1 MCVEGVDKMSCH
13 EHRESGG
20 QREAGAR
27 DEHELAWLM
36 NECFTVQVGML
47 KVAAIDAKRLF
58 GGRGITREASVRSIV
73 LAVRTVWLQ
82 LEGGAGS
89 TRAEKKAA
97 RGRASRTDTA
107 HSHVRR
113 P

>member
-36 NECFTVQVGML
+36 NECFQVQVGML

-82 LEGGAGS
+82 PDGVQQSAH
-89 TRAEKKAA
+89 
-97 RGRASRTDTA
+97 RGESHAPPPRRGTD
-107 HSHVRR
+107 RR
-113 P
+113 PLARHV

>member
-1 MCVEGVDKMSCH
+1 MHHVAFWERELRTSSRLIGMCVEGVDKMSCH

-27 DEHELAWLM
+27 DEHDLAWLM

-73 LAVRTVWLQ
+73 LAVRTVWPSWK
-82 LEGGAGS
+82 GGAG
-89 TRAEKKAA
+89 
-97 RGRASRTDTA
+97 
-107 HSHVRR
+107 
-113 P
+113 